1 MSHSTTQKW
10 SKDEKNLAAGFW
22 DKSGFFPLSFHLN
35 SEHGTARAEG
45 SSRMLYS
52 GKWERRRTNL
62 KMEAWWSVHK
72 GQEGRKRAL

>member
-10 SKDEKNLAAGFW
+10 SKDGKNLAAGFW

-62 KMEAWWSVHK
+62 KMEAWCVHK